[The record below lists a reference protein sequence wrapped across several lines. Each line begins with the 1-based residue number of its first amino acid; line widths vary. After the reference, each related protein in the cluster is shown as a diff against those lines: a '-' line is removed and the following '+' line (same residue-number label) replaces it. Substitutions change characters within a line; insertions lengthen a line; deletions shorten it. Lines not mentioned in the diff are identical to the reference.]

1 MAAQMRDDHPVARR
15 RQQRGDIDKAVN
27 VVGPAVQKDDRRA
40 IGGASFSVSDI
51 QDAGI
56 DLLQ

>member
-1 MAAQMRDDHPVARR
+1 VNE
-15 RQQRGDIDKAVN
+15 AVN
-27 VVGPAVQKDDRRA
+27 VVEPAVQKDDWMA
-40 IGGASFSVSDI
+40 IGGARFSVPDA